1 MASKSFSVIFHEKI
15 NAFNK
20 TVNIDSDKS
29 ISQRSFIIGSI
40 CEGTSTVKNILESH
54 DIYSTINCLRKLNCK
69 IKRIRKGEYK
79 IFGKG
84 LGSYYCNKNT
94 VLNFGNSGTA
104 ARLLGFG
111 VCSTNPN
118 LQIKITGDKSLR
130 NRSMYKII
138 KAMENFGVT
147 FLPKNKLIDPFFMSR
162 LRGLKKLY
170 LQGTTFSRVTGTS
183 SLISLA
189 IDLMYFLISGVI
201 LA

>member
-94 VLNFGNSGTA
+94 VLN
-104 ARLLGFG
+104 L
-111 VCSTNPN
+111 
-118 LQIKITGDKSLR
+118 
-130 NRSMYKII
+130 
-138 KAMENFGVT
+138 
-147 FLPKNKLIDPFFMSR
+147 
-162 LRGLKKLY
+162 
-170 LQGTTFSRVTGTS
+170 
-183 SLISLA
+183 SLIH
-189 IDLMYFLISGVI
+189 I
-201 LA
+201 

>member
-1 MASKSFSVIFHEKI
+1 MASKCFSVIFRGKI
-15 NAFNK
+15 DAFNK
-20 TVNIDSDKS
+20 TVHIDSDKS

-40 CEGTSTVKNILESH
+40 CEGISTVKNILESQ

-130 NRSMYKII
+130 NRSTVSY
-138 KAMENFGVT
+138 T
-147 FLPKNKLIDPFFMSR
+147 HLTLP
-162 LRGLKKLY
+162 
-170 LQGTTFSRVTGTS
+170 TS
-183 SLISLA
+183 Q
-189 IDLMYFLISGVI
+189 YV
-201 LA
+201 